1 MIAKDKSA
9 HTKKLRFL
17 GVPPNKSA
25 HTKNQ
30 RFLVML
36 RSRKAQMEMI
46 GLVVIVILITLG
58 MLFMAT
64 FALKDNDGKKIFTR
78 KGLAYSTIS
87 AVMKTTIN
95 DPDCSESF
103 SGQVYPQVGKDLIED
118 CAYYYQDNLVE
129 GDHSLYRCG
138 NKQTCIFL
146 EETISEILNETLG
159 GWNKNYEFKLQLIES
174 LEADPL
180 QIMLIKS
187 GKGGCWK
194 KEKDGSGLFPL
205 HTDQGIVEGELSL
218 CD

>member
-1 MIAKDKSA
+1 MIFYK
-9 HTKKLRFL
+9 
-17 GVPPNKSA
+17 GVQ
-25 HTKNQ
+25 TKNQ
-30 RFLVML
+30 KFLIVP

-64 FALKDNDGKKIFTR
+64 FALKDSDGKKIFTR

-95 DPDCSESF
+95 DPDCSVSF
-103 SGQVYPQVGKDLIED
+103 SGQVYPQIGKDLIED
-118 CAYYYQDNLVE
+118 CAYYYQDNLI
-129 GDHSLYRCG
+129 GSDYSLYRCG
-138 NKQTCIFL
+138 NKHTCIFL

-174 LEADPL
+174 LGTEPT
-180 QIMLIKS
+180 QILKINS

-205 HTDQGIVEGELSL
+205 HTDQGTVEGELSL